1 MAERWTPCQPRPW
14 SVIAGMKFFHPE
26 VSIVLA
32 TFVLTCMGQA
42 PTAQVARSADAKALV
57 KPGQKLNSEGKQDEA
72 LKLYQ
77 KALEMSPNL

>member
-1 MAERWTPCQPRPW
+1 
-14 SVIAGMKFFHPE
+14 
-26 VSIVLA
+26 
-32 TFVLTCMGQA
+32 MGQA